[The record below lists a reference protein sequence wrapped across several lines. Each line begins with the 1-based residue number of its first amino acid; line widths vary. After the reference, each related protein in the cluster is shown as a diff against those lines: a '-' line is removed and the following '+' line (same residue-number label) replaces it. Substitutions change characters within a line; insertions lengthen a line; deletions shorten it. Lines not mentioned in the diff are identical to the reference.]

1 MEYFTVFT
9 LITIVIM
16 VSFPVKVIDATVDQ
30 PLNSVSDGRVERS
43 KRFTFFP
50 QYTVLQVSVFLII
63 ILVKKCEH
71 LLLFNVENLF
81 YCETPGTCTVI

>member
-1 MEYFTVFT
+1 MEYLTFFT

-30 PLNSVSDGRVERS
+30 PLNSVNDGRVESEVAVERS

-50 QYTVLQVSVFLII
+50 QYTVLQVSVFLI
-63 ILVKKCEH
+63 
-71 LLLFNVENLF
+71 
-81 YCETPGTCTVI
+81 TS

>member
-9 LITIVIM
+9 LITIVMM
-16 VSFPVKVIDATVDQ
+16 VNFPVKVIDATVDQ
-30 PLNSVSDGRVERS
+30 PLNSVNDVRVERS

-63 ILVKKCEH
+63 LVKKCEH
-71 LLLFNVENLF
+71 LLYL
-81 YCETPGTCTVI
+81 T